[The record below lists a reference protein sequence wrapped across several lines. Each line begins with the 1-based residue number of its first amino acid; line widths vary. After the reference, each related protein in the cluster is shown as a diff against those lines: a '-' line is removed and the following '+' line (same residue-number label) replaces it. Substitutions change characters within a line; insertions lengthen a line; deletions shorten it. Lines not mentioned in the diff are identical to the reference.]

1 MSDVTQDGVVS
12 GNQRPP
18 ANSGSYEWPQ
28 TLRLPS
34 RPPKLVYLDLNQWIA
49 LAKAMAGHRDGEA
62 YKDVLTRCL
71 GAVDRG
77 EAVFPISDSIYLE
90 ISKNGSRRQRRDL
103 LAVIEPLSRFMVVMC
118 RSIVS
123 AHEIEAMLDRIVG
136 PSPNPIN
143 SMDYLDWGVARAFGM
158 VGGFK
163 WRSSRGEDV
172 TAEVRSAHAD
182 GPAAFD
188 SLLSNAEL
196 EVNRSVITGPAPDE
210 EPEMRK
216 RGWNPASNFEIA
228 ERRAAQEIEQVS
240 RFDQDPRWRQ
250 GRIRDVVAAREVE
263 IEIYDALSRGL
274 SVRGTTIAAT
284 FPVLED
290 TRSALDSMPSFD
302 VAVTLKTA
310 YHRDSL
316 HRWTPNDIHDID
328 AMGSTVPYCDIVV
341 TDKAVASHANQTKL
355 AERLGTIVVSQLS
368 DLLQHL

>member
-1 MSDVTQDGVVS
+1 MSDVAQDGIVS
-12 GNQRPP
+12 GNQTRP
-18 ANSGSYEWPQ
+18 AKSGSYGWPQ

-34 RPPKLVYLDLNQWIA
+34 RLPKLVYLDLNQWIA

-62 YKDVLTRCL
+62 YKEVLTRCL
-71 GAVDRG
+71 GALDRG
-77 EAVFPISDSIYLE
+77 EAVFPISDSIYTE
-90 ISKNGSRRQRRDL
+90 ISKNGSHRQRRDL
-103 LAVIEPLSRFMVVMC
+103 LEVIEPMSRFMVVMC

-123 AHEIEAMLDRIVG
+123 AHEIEAMLDRIAG
-136 PSPNPIN
+136 PSPNPIKL
-143 SMDYLDWGVARAFGM
+143 MDYIDWGVARAFGI

-163 WRSSRGEDV
+163 VRSSSGEDI
-172 TAEVRSAHAD
+172 TAAVRSAHAD

-196 EVNRSVITGPAPDE
+196 EVNRKVIAGPAPDE
-210 EPEMRK
+210 EPELRK
-216 RGWNPASNFEIA
+216 RGWNPASTFEIA
-228 ERRAAQEIEQVS
+228 GRRAAQEIEQVS

-250 GRIRDVVAAREVE
+250 GRIRDVVATREVL
-263 IEIYDALSRGL
+263 IEINQALSRGL
-274 SVRGTTIAAT
+274 SLRGTTLEAT
-284 FPVLED
+284 FPGMED
-290 TRSALDSMPSFD
+290 TRRAFDSMPSFD

-310 YHRDSL
+310 YHRDPL

-355 AERLGTIVVSQLS
+355 AERLGTIVISQLS